1 MFCSKMHTLMYCAF
15 TRWLVSPADR
25 APPGALPCGQ
35 HLCMAAKRGCPGR
48 KASVAQSKP
57 LMYRL
62 ALGGSV
68 QGTQLISSVSFGM
81 VKKPRAPQRAA
92 RSGALWRADSA
103 PELHLCPPG
112 AQAAGP
118 QARQCQCVR
127 ARTAPLPSAVLA
139 CRSCQ
144 MKSAASGK
152 GSTTQGTP

>member
-1 MFCSKMHTLMYCAF
+1 MYCAF

-103 PELHLCPPG
+103 PE
-112 AQAAGP
+112 
-118 QARQCQCVR
+118 
-127 ARTAPLPSAVLA
+127 
-139 CRSCQ
+139 
-144 MKSAASGK
+144 
-152 GSTTQGTP
+152 